1 MPIFYID
8 SGSFNNLQVT
18 GSLLVPGE
26 IFGTASW
33 ATNALTASYVNPLT
47 QNVTITGSLVVSGS
61 NATLEIYGSK
71 LIVGTGS
78 GDEGGEILLGKPQTN
93 TTLTGS
99 GITID
104 AYQNKIRFFE
114 QGGTARGA
122 YIDITAC
129 AGGAGTNLLSG
140 GGGATFNG
148 GTNVDNRLITATGT
162 SPELNGEANL
172 TFNGSTLNVT
182 GSLRTSGS
190 IEATVGLGVENYKS
204 PNRWALLSTT
214 GCPSVTGQSL
224 TSGSAN
230 SITTI
235 LVPFITNKTITVS
248 SMSFESTTTPSPST
262 ASVGIYAA
270 DQVTC
275 RPTTLITSMSNI
287 PIPSNRVYSGSL
299 TTGPVT
305 LSPGLYYT
313 AFQHSGSAT
322 ITFRS
327 IPTANTMNIIGLTTP
342 GNTTV
347 PNYYA
352 GVRAGGPASLP
363 DSTSSFSTMNPLGGL
378 NPPCI
383 WMLIS

>member
-1 MPIFYID
+1 MPTLYVD

-18 GSLLVPGE
+18 GSTVLSGSGTVLRVVGSGSSIFVVSGSSGE
-26 IFGTASW
+26 IFKVEDTSASSTTLFTVVSSSITILSVNENKTVNISGSLIVTGSITGSLFGTSSW
-33 ATNALTASYVNPLT
+33 ADSSSHALTASYLLGGTSSTPGGANT
-47 QNVTITGSLVVSGS
+47 TIQFNGSNTFSGS
-61 NATLEIYGSK
+61 N
-71 LIVGTGS
+71 
-78 GDEGGEILLGKPQTN
+78 N
-93 TTLTGS
+93 
-99 GITID
+99 
-104 AYQNKIRFFE
+104 F
-114 QGGTARGA
+114 
-122 YIDITAC
+122 
-129 AGGAGTNLLSG
+129 
-140 GGGATFNG
+140 TFNSAS
-148 GTNVDNRLITATGT
+148 NQVQL
-162 SPELNGEANL
+162 
-172 TFNGSTLNVT
+172 T

-214 GCPSVTGQSL
+214 GCPSVTGQAL

-363 DSTSSFSTMNPLGGL
+363 ASTSSFSTLNPLGGL